1 MSGLQWTLAVLPVAL
16 LLLGYPFFVIL
27 LVAASAAL
35 LLVMELPAELIHQNI
50 FSSLNKYALIAI
62 PFFVFAGDL
71 MARGGISQRLVRW
84 VGSLIGGVR
93 GYLPQTALGTTV
105 VFSAI
110 SGSTT
115 ASVAAVGSMTYG
127 KLREAGYSERFASAL
142 IVSAAAIDN
151 LIPPSVGFILYSV
164 ASETSL
170 LRLFTAGI
178 VPGILLGAAIAA
190 VIYVHAVKRGEAP
203 QRRFAWAEFA
213 AATRDGIWSI
223 AAPVVVLGGLYA
235 GVFSPTE
242 AAGIACVY
250 ALLVVGVVHREMTL
264 RQIIDSA
271 ARTAV
276 LTAQIFII
284 VAMAGVYSWLLTV
297 SGTSEA
303 AAQFISGL
311 SAPPFAVLLAINV
324 LLIMVGTCI
333 DTASAIL
340 LMTPLLVPIATAIG
354 TDPIHFGVILVMN
367 LSLGTF
373 TPPFGLNLFVAQAVF
388 KANLR
393 EMYLGIVPFFLVALV
408 VLQAVTYIPALS
420 LWAFA
425 KP

>member
-1 MSGLQWTLAVLPVAL
+1 MSGLQWTMAVLPVAL
-16 LLLGYPFFVIL
+16 LVLGYPFFVIL
-27 LVAASAAL
+27 LAAASVML
-35 LLVMELPAELIHQNI
+35 LFVLKMPAELIHQQI
-50 FSSLNKYALIAI
+50 FAALDKYALIAI

-71 MARGGISQRLVRW
+71 MARGGISRRLVRW
-84 VGSLIGGVR
+84 VASMVGGVR

-115 ASVAAVGSMTYG
+115 AAVAAVGSMTYD
-127 KLREAGYSERFASAL
+127 KLREAGYSERFASSL

-151 LIPPSVGFILYSV
+151 LIPPSVGFILYSI

-178 VPGILLGAAIAA
+178 VPGILLGAGFAIYIYAYA
-190 VIYVHAVKRGEAP
+190 VARGESA
-203 QRRFAWAEFA
+203 QRRFVWAEFV
-213 AATRDGIWSI
+213 AATADGIWSI

-235 GVFSPTE
+235 GLFSPTE

-250 ALLVVGVVHREMTL
+250 ALLVVGVVYREMGL
-264 RQIIDSA
+264 REIVDSA

-297 SGTSEA
+297 SGTSETA
-303 AAQFISGL
+303 AKFIGGL
-311 SAPPFAVLLAINV
+311 DLPPFLVLLAINIF
-324 LLIMVGTCI
+324 LLLVGTCI
-333 DTASAIL
+333 DTASSIL
-340 LMTPLLVPIATAIG
+340 VLTPLLVPIAVAIG
-354 TDPIHFGVILVMN
+354 VDPIHFGVILIMN

-373 TPPFGLNLFVAQAVF
+373 TPPFGLNLFMAQAVF
-388 KANLR
+388 KANVR
-393 EMYLGIVPFFLVALV
+393 EMYLGVVPFFLVALA
-408 VLQAVTYIPALS
+408 VLQLVTYIPWLS

-425 KP
+425 TP